1 VSEVKIANPGPLGLL
16 GFGLTT
22 LLLSIANAGLYPKGT
37 ALGAVLSLALVYGGG
52 AQLLAGMWEFRSG
65 NTFGATAFTSYGAFW
80 LAIALSTSTLFPG
93 FSFLGPSAAQ
103 AAADPSSVAAQAH
116 AFAYFLL
123 GWTII
128 TGIFL
133 LGTLRINLALLV
145 LFALLFVTFLLL
157 TLGAFNPPA
166 VATDTNNLTV
176 FGGYVGIATAI
187 VAFYT
192 ALAGILAS
200 VGMNFLPTFSMAPKA
215 S

>member
-1 VSEVKIANPGPLGLL
+1 VSEVKIGNPGPLGLL

-22 LLLSIANAGLYPKGT
+22 LLLSLANASLYPKGT
-37 ALGAVLSLALVYGGG
+37 GLGAVLALALVYGGG
-52 AQLLAGMWEFRSG
+52 AQLLAGMWEFRAG

-80 LAIALSTSTLFPG
+80 LAIALSTSTLFPA
-93 FSFLGPSAAQ
+93 FSFLG
-103 AAADPSSVAAQAH
+103 DAH

-133 LGTLRINLALLV
+133 IGTLRISGGLLV
-145 LFALLFVTFLLL
+145 LFALLFVTFLML

-166 VATDTNNLTV
+166 VATDTNSLTQI
-176 FGGYVGIATAI
+176 GGYIGIATAI
-187 VAFYT
+187 VAFYN
-192 ALAGILAS
+192 ALAGILTS
-200 VGMNFLPTFSMAPKA
+200 VNMGFLPTFPMAPR

>member
-1 VSEVKIANPGPLGLL
+1 MSDVKIANPGPLGLL

-22 LLLSIANAGLYPKGT
+22 LLLSLANASLYPKGT
-37 ALGAVLSLALVYGGG
+37 GLGAVLALALVYGGG

-80 LAIALSTSTLFPG
+80 IAIALSTSTAFPA
-93 FSFLGPSAAQ
+93 FSFLG
-103 AAADPSSVAAQAH
+103 DAH